1 MFVSKSKRFKLQGGG
16 VEIVTS
22 ENAARFFRSKMDA
35 EVEEFWIVGLSS
47 SKTIISAKCLFRG
60 TVDSCL
66 VHPRDIIR
74 FSCLTNSSTVII
86 SHNHPSGDPTPSL
99 HDIRLTHKLQRIGRL
114 VQIPVLD
121 HIIVTR
127 HSFTSFRENKWF
139 KRSLAQ

>member
-1 MFVSKSKRFKLQGGG
+1 MGKSKRFKLQGGG
-16 VEIVTS
+16 MEIVTS